1 MEPLTHYTI
10 AIIYQQKAPPEP
22 TEHGTSHE
30 QTARW
35 LRLSRRLITR
45 IGQTVAN
52 ATTDRQAQSA
62 SNPLIECYRE
72 QE

>member
-10 AIIYQQKAPPEP
+10 AIIYQQKVPPEA
-22 TEHGTSHE
+22 TEQGTPNE

-35 LRLSRRLITR
+35 LRLTRRLITLIR
-45 IGQTVAN
+45 QTVAG
-52 ATTDRQAQSA
+52 ATTDRQPQIA